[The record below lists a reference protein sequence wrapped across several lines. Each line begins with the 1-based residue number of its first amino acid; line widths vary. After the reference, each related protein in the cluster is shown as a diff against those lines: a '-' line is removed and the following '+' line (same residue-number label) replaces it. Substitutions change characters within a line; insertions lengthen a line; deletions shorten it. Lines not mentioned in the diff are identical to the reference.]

1 MALEEATGMPAR
13 SQEASS
19 RAGGLR
25 PTFFTPQRRRWI
37 TSILMA
43 VVCGI
48 WIYPL
53 LWMVSASFKTNGQIF
68 ANEGLIP
75 SAITFE
81 NYVHAWTE
89 ASIGT
94 YFFNTLFVT
103 VGSVF
108 IVTVSSAMMGYVL
121 GRRKFPGRIALF
133 GLMAFTLF
141 VPQGYTIIPVFELLT
156 TLGLSQSL
164 WGLMLATSGGSLVI
178 FILLFAGYFSQMPNE
193 LEEAAKMDGVGFVR
207 TFFFVMLP
215 LSKPIIVTVVVMQT
229 LYAWNDFLL
238 PLVVTLANP
247 AIRTLSVGVYAFK
260 GENFVDWGGM
270 TAASTITIVPIVIL
284 FLFLQRYF
292 IDGLAGAVK
301 G

>member
-1 MALEEATGMPAR
+1 MTRRAALLSPKT
-13 SQEASS
+13 
-19 RAGGLR
+19 
-25 PTFFTPQRRRWI
+25 RRVLV
-37 TSILMA
+37 SIVLA
-43 VVCGI
+43 ALCCL

-53 LWMVSASFKTNGQIF
+53 LWMVSASLKPNAAIF

-75 SAITFE
+75 SQPTFE
-81 NYVHAWTE
+81 NYLRAWNE
-89 ASIGT
+89 ARIGR

-103 VGSVF
+103 VGSVVL
-108 IVTVSSAMMGYVL
+108 VTVAAAMMGYVL
-121 GRRKFPGRIALF
+121 GRRRFPGRGLVF
-133 GLMAFTLF
+133 GLLLGSLF
-141 VPQGYTIIPVFELLT
+141 MPQGYTIIPVFQLLT
-156 TLGLSQSL
+156 SLGISQSL
-164 WGLMLATSGGSLVI
+164 WGVMFATSGGSFVI
-178 FILLFAGYFSQMPNE
+178 FVMLFAGYFSQMPDE
-193 LEEAAKMDGVGFVR
+193 LEEAARMDGVGFVR
-207 TFFFVMLP
+207 TFWFVMLP
-215 LSKPIIVTVVVMQT
+215 LSRPIIVTVVVMQT

-270 TAASTITIVPIVIL
+270 TAASTITIVPVVLL

>member
-1 MALEEATGMPAR
+1 MAVDAIPVAR
-13 SQEASS
+13 AA
-19 RAGGLR
+19 RKPLI
-25 PTFFTPQRRRWI
+25 TPQRRTWMV
-37 TSILMA
+37 S
-43 VVCGI
+43 VVLALVCCV

-53 LWMVSASFKTNGQIF
+53 VWMVSASLKNNAEIF
-68 ANEGLIP
+68 ANTGLVP
-75 SAITFE
+75 AKITFD
-81 NYVHAWTE
+81 NYVRAWTE
-89 ASIGT
+89 ARIGA

-103 VGSVF
+103 VGSVV
-108 IVTVSSAMMGYVL
+108 IVTIASAMMGYVL
-121 GRRKFPGRIALF
+121 GRRRFFGRGFIF
-133 GLMAFTLF
+133 GLLIFTLF
-141 VPQGYTIIPVFELLT
+141 VPQGYTIIPVFDLLT
-156 TLGLSQSL
+156 QLHLSQSL
-164 WGLMLATSGGSLVI
+164 WGIVLATSGGSFVI
-178 FILLFAGYFSQMPNE
+178 FVLLFAGYFSQMPNE

-207 TFFFVMLP
+207 TFWFVMLP
-215 LSKPIIVTVVVMQT
+215 LSRPIIVTVIVMQT

-284 FLFLQRYF
+284 FLLLQRYF

>member
-1 MALEEATGMPAR
+1 MTRRAALLSPKT
-13 SQEASS
+13 
-19 RAGGLR
+19 
-25 PTFFTPQRRRWI
+25 RRVLV
-37 TSILMA
+37 SIVLA
-43 VVCGI
+43 ALCCL

-53 LWMVSASFKTNGQIF
+53 LWMVSASLKPNAAIF

-75 SAITFE
+75 SQPTFE
-81 NYVHAWTE
+81 NYVRAWNE
-89 ASIGT
+89 ARIGR

-103 VGSVF
+103 VGSVVL
-108 IVTVSSAMMGYVL
+108 VTVAAAMMGYVL
-121 GRRKFPGRIALF
+121 GRRRFPGRGLVF
-133 GLMAFTLF
+133 GLLLVTLF
-141 VPQGYTIIPVFELLT
+141 MPQGYTIIPVFQLLT
-156 TLGLSQSL
+156 SLGISQSL
-164 WGLMLATSGGSLVI
+164 WGVMFATSGGSFVI
-178 FILLFAGYFSQMPNE
+178 FVMLFAGYFSQMPDE
-193 LEEAAKMDGVGFVR
+193 LEEAARMDGVGFVR
-207 TFFFVMLP
+207 TFWFVMLP
-215 LSKPIIVTVVVMQT
+215 LSRPIIVTVVVMQT

-270 TAASTITIVPIVIL
+270 TAASTITIVPVVLL